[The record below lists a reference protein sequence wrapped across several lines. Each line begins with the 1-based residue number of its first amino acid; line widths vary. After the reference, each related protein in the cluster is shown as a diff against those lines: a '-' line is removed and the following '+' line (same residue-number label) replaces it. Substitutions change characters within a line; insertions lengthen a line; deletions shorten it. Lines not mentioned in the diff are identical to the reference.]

1 MLDLIA
7 DFKELGLHGMASAW
21 PEVQG
26 TARIKSLDHDMTLPL
41 FRVALSPTITRPFCA
56 VPRTSVART
65 ASD

>member
-1 MLDLIA
+1 MLDMIA

-26 TARIKSLDHDMTLPL
+26 TVTLPL
-41 FRVALSPTITRPFCA
+41 FRVVLSPTVTRPFCA

-65 ASD
+65 ASG